1 MQFMKIVAVTFLVAV
16 AQSASATPI
25 HLVLGSQT
33 DIMSFAV
40 SIVYDASDESF
51 TANGFAAS
59 WTNGG
64 VTTGI
69 MDGVFDLSA
78 TIDFEGH
85 ASGGSLTISDST
97 STLLTGNLVAFGFD
111 DEALSEP
118 DPFEF
123 LFENTTVGSTVGAML
138 GPQFGVI
145 LTSTTLLPV
154 NPIGGTV
161 FEQDFSASY
170 AGIADAAVPI
180 PEPGSAVL
188 MGLGLVML
196 SVAGRT
202 RRDTSRE

>member
-1 MQFMKIVAVTFLVAV
+1 MQFLKIFAVTLLVGV
-16 AQSASATPI
+16 APSASAAPI

-40 SIVYDASDESF
+40 SIAYDASGDSF
-51 TANGFAAS
+51 TANGVAAS
-59 WTNGG
+59 WTSGG

-69 MDGVFDLSA
+69 TGGVFDLSA
-78 TIDFEGH
+78 TIDSAGD
-85 ASGGSLTISDST
+85 ASGGSLTITDAI
-97 STLLTGNLVAFGFD
+97 STLLTGTLVTDGFGFD
-111 DEALSEP
+111 AEAFNEP

-123 LFENTTVGSTVGAML
+123 LFNTTGGTVATVL
-138 GPQFGVI
+138 GPHFGVI

-161 FEQDFSASY
+161 FEQDFSAPY
-170 AGIADAAVPI
+170 AGIADAAVM

>member
-1 MQFMKIVAVTFLVAV
+1 MKFLKILTVTFLVGL

-40 SIVYDASDESF
+40 SIAYDASEEAF
-51 TANGFAAS
+51 TANGVAAS
-59 WTNGG
+59 WTTGG

-78 TIDFEGH
+78 TINSEGH
-85 ASGGSLTISDST
+85 ASGGSLTIREGT
-97 STLLTGNLVAFGFD
+97 SILLTGNLVAFGFD

-123 LFENTTVGSTVGAML
+123 LFDNTTVGSAVGAML

-145 LTSTTLLPV
+145 LTSTTFLPV

-161 FEQDFSASY
+161 FEQDFWAPY
-170 AGIADAAVPI
+170 AGIADAAAI
-180 PEPGSAVL
+180 PEPASAVL

-202 RRDTSRE
+202 RRDTSP